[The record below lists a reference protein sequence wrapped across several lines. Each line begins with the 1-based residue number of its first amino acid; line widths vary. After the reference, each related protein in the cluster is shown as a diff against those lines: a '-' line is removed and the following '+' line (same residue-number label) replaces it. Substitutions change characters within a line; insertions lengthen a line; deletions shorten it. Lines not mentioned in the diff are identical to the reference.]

1 MLSFILLSIFILGW
15 LFIRRKESSWTY
27 KIVGIFFLVY
37 LFLALGEIIGFP
49 TFSQWKMMVE
59 NSGSIFS
66 PKLELSF
73 FSHLKD
79 RSNFLNIIFFLP
91 VGLFLP
97 ILWTRFKKFLPTVF
111 YGFLFSLFIECSQ
124 LFTLYRVSD
133 VNDLVMNTLGTI
145 GGWVIWKIIF
155 SHFFKQT
162 AEENQ
167 DFIIFPFIIAF
178 ICFI

>member
-1 MLSFILLSIFILGW
+1 MAF
-15 LFIRRKESSWTY
+15 
-27 KIVGIFFLVY
+27 
-37 LFLALGEIIGFP
+37 
-49 TFSQWKMMVE
+49 
-59 NSGSIFS
+59 
-66 PKLELSF
+66 
-73 FSHLKD
+73 
-79 RSNFLNIIFFLP
+79 
-91 VGLFLP
+91 
-97 ILWTRFKKFLPTVF
+97 
-111 YGFLFSLFIECSQ
+111 FSLFIECSQ